1 MSLQVKDHDALA
13 AAKRSDVNGLKRLPE
28 RPLLP
33 QIRRSRT
40 HIEMT
45 GDRPTEASKAAVCY
59 VRNTSIRDIQ
69 SPATNVRNPSQPSGA
84 SIDWHSYVVL

>member
-1 MSLQVKDHDALA
+1 MNSQAKDRDALA
-13 AAKRSDVNGLKRLPE
+13 AATRSDVNGLKRLPE

-45 GDRPTEASKAAVCY
+45 GVRPTEASKAAVCY
-59 VRNTSIRDIQ
+59 VRNTSIALKN
-69 SPATNVRNPSQPSGA
+69 SA
-84 SIDWHSYVVL
+84 